1 MRYKPEA
8 ASVPY
13 NFEVKPKISNQIMSM
28 ASTKNVVM
36 KGRMRVSQGQCATM
50 ATTSAATETKNNNQY
65 NPLFF
70 LRTSIG

>member
-1 MRYKPEA
+1 
-8 ASVPY
+8 
-13 NFEVKPKISNQIMSM
+13 
-28 ASTKNVVM
+28 
-36 KGRMRVSQGQCATM
+36 M